1 MPPENTDTTDD
12 AVKID
17 AQKTGDA
24 TGTEGGKTE
33 RTFTQSEL
41 DAIVKD
47 RLERAERKAEDD
59 RKKGEAAAEAA
70 RLAENSQYKE
80 LSEKQAL
87 EIVSLREQIEQ
98 LDTLTTERD
107 RYMTALLEV
116 AKREREGLPDP
127 VVELLDRMDVSE
139 QLDWIAKNRESLVGS
154 NKPNRLQP
162 LPRANG
168 NLSRDEL
175 LAQEIEAQ
183 RRRR

>member
-1 MPPENTDTTDD
+1 
-12 AVKID
+12 
-17 AQKTGDA
+17 
-24 TGTEGGKTE
+24 
-33 RTFTQSEL
+33 
-41 DAIVKD
+41 
-47 RLERAERKAEDD
+47 
-59 RKKGEAAAEAA
+59 
-70 RLAENSQYKE
+70 
-80 LSEKQAL
+80 
-87 EIVSLREQIEQ
+87 VSLREQIEQ

-107 RYMTALLEV
+107 RYMAALLEV